1 MAERTIICASPRL
14 AGRSASAVALAEG
27 LLAQRFGQ
35 DTLTRIDL
43 ARLSIAPCVGC
54 DACRTAGSCFQH
66 DDMDGLLATLART
79 DELFIASPVY
89 FAGPPAGYKA
99 FLDRLQPLYWGD
111 ARHGRRRPAHL
122 LAVGEGGD
130 PYGWEPLAVCTRSA
144 LHVAGFSLQR
154 SVGCIGAHA
163 PLEEYVHEWL
173 GMRDGEEPLPPDAAS
188 AKGNEHGR

>member
-27 LLAQRFGQ
+27 LLAQRFPQ
-35 DTLTRIDL
+35 DALTRIDL
-43 ARLSIAPCVGC
+43 AGLSIGPCIGC
-54 DACRTAGSCFQH
+54 DACREAGACFQR

-99 FLDRLQPLYWGD
+99 LLDRLQPLYWGD
-111 ARHGRRRPAHL
+111 ARHGMRRPAHL

-130 PYGWEPLAVCTRSA
+130 PYGWEPLATCTRSA
-144 LHVAGFSLQR
+144 LHVAGFNLQR
-154 SVGCIGAHA
+154 SVGCIGAQA

-173 GMRDGEEPLPPDAAS
+173 GMRDGVAPLPSDAAS